1 MDRPHWSDNLASKTF
16 TAINMCDRL
25 LVVVKV
31 FSIGRKTFFKEVLMS
46 KKPSE
51 LEEEYVVRMEF
62 ERRKKLEE
70 EKHKKL
76 AQEEKKKLKELHNMR
91 CPKCGME
98 LIEIEYKKIKVDKCS
113 ECEGIWLDPG
123 ELYAVTKLEK
133 TGLDRLFEVFRKQD

>member
-1 MDRPHWSDNLASKTF
+1 MKKILKGV
-16 TAINMCDRL
+16 IML
-25 LVVVKV
+25 
-31 FSIGRKTFFKEVLMS
+31 

-51 LEEEYVVRMEF
+51 LEAEYIARMEY
-62 ERRKKLEE
+62 EKKKKLEE
-70 EKHKKL
+70 EKHRKL
-76 AQEEKKKLKELHNMR
+76 AAEEKIRLKELHNMR

-123 ELYAVTKLEK
+123 ELYAITKLEK